1 MTAMFSSVF
10 GRTRPEDREPL
21 LPQHQNHIAPD
32 VVTRHQKSLDKKLH
46 TYLLIRALAR
56 GYLPSN
62 EQAIILLR
70 KLLASDLLA
79 PENQNLTYDGRKFV
93 ALNRRLVKQLIELL
107 QAKNS
112 GDEFQNF
119 LWAMR
124 KARVDVDLQGLGV
137 AVTDVKT
144 ANYKAAYSSLS
155 TISSLLL
162 QNADFNKLFAD
173 AVTVIRQ
180 SLASGVSTAAKYT
193 ERAAEQI
200 EPPDTQLDSIG
211 DQAESNQPRVD
222 EDTRETVGEVE
233 NIILEGAKAA
243 AKDAKE
249 TLEDTVTP
257 ERKAAMK
264 DRVRQAVVNLRKNA
278 DYNTSVSTVSLLLKN
293 YLIAYSTAVQDAV
306 DEVTDDIRPNK
317 ALLKAGELLWK
328 FITSFGERKQW
339 DILKERSEKLLE
351 HKDKDPDFENIVSL
365 VVDSF
370 RRLLTDPDYLFT
382 DENEATRRFD
392 ELKEKFHDMKGGTSL
407 KEEVDGVIQQLH
419 RVIISVYN
427 DKQVSDMKKTSL
439 AIADL
444 ALTSPDGRGVNINL
458 LSDIGNVMV
467 PLVLETIQYI
477 PIPRVTLVSP
487 DIDVLLEPIIIEP
500 GKTVNSSSFLP
511 YRVGVVTT
519 NEVDIFKGWRRTNTH
534 LSSKARVKI
543 EGITFKVEDVGY
555 IMKLHHGWL
564 VHFTDSGL
572 ASIRMDEK
580 GIDIYL
586 DLEFT
591 RSSVDELVI
600 LKGVSVN
607 LHKLDFTL
615 RRSKFSF
622 LAWLFKPVVK
632 PLLRK
637 LLQDSI
643 RQAIEDGLR
652 GLNREMIYTR
662 ERLRATRIANPH
674 DLTTFIRAVMA
685 RWTAPSEVPI
695 EVGIDWRAHRESG
708 RAEAPFD
715 GEYAPGSLVGLFET
729 EAMGAGD
736 RVEEG
741 DFGGWRNACFE
752 I

>member
-1 MTAMFSSVF
+1 MFSSCF
-10 GRTRPEDREPL
+10 GGTRPEDREPL
-21 LPQHQNHIAPD
+21 LPQHRNHIAPD
-32 VVTRHQKSLDKKLH
+32 VITGHQKNLDKKLH
-46 TYLLIRALAR
+46 TYLLVRALAR

-79 PENQNLTYDGRKFV
+79 PENQDLTYDGRKFV
-93 ALNRRLVKQLIELL
+93 ALNRRLVKQLIDLL
-107 QAKNS
+107 NAKNS
-112 GDEFQNF
+112 GDELQNF
-119 LWAMR
+119 LWTIN
-124 KARVDVDLQGLGV
+124 KARLHVDFQGLGN

-144 ANYKAAYSSLS
+144 ANYKAAYSSLT

-162 QNADFNKLFAD
+162 QNSNFNKLFSD

-180 SLASGVSTAAKYT
+180 ALASGVSTAAKYT

-211 DQAESNQPRVD
+211 DEAEPDQPRVD
-222 EDTRETVGEVE
+222 EDMRETIEEVE
-233 NIILEGAKAA
+233 NIIQEGVKEAT
-243 AKDAKE
+243 KDAKE
-249 TLEDTVTP
+249 TLEDTITP
-257 ERKAAMK
+257 ERKTAMK
-264 DRVRQAVVNLRKNA
+264 ERVREAVISLRENA
-278 DYNTSVSTVSLLLKN
+278 DYNTSVSTISLLLRN
-293 YLIAYSTAVQDAV
+293 YLIAYSTAVQDAA
-306 DEVTDDIRPNK
+306 DELTDDVRPNK
-317 ALLKAGELLWK
+317 ALLKAGELLWT
-328 FITSFGERKQW
+328 FISSFGDRKQW
-339 DILKERSEKLLE
+339 EILKERSAKLLE
-351 HKDKDPDFENIVSL
+351 HKDKDPDFENIISL

-382 DENEATRRFD
+382 DEDEATRRFE
-392 ELKEKFHDMKGGTSL
+392 ELREKYHNMNGGTSL
-407 KEEVDGVIQQLH
+407 REEVDGVIQQLH
-419 RVIISVYN
+419 RVITSVYN
-427 DKQVSDMKKTSL
+427 DKNISDVKKTSL

-444 ALTSPDGRGVNINL
+444 FLKAPDGRAVNINL
-458 LSDIGNVMV
+458 VSDLGNVLL
-467 PLVLETIQYI
+467 PLALETIQYI
-477 PIPRVTLVSP
+477 PIPRITLVSP
-487 DIDVLLEPIIIEP
+487 DIDVLLESIIIEP

-511 YRVGVVTT
+511 YRIGVVTT
-519 NEVDIFKGWRRTNTH
+519 NEVDVFKGWRRTNTH
-534 LSSKARVKI
+534 LSSKARIKI
-543 EGITFKVEDVGY
+543 EGITFKTEDVGY

-591 RSSVDELVI
+591 RSSIDELVV
-600 LKGVSVN
+600 LKGVSVD

-615 RRSKFSF
+615 RRSKFSL

-632 PLLRK
+632 PILRK
-637 LLQDSI
+637 LLQESI
-643 RQAIEDGLR
+643 RQAIENGLR
-652 GLNREMIYTR
+652 GLNRELIYTR

-674 DLTTFIRAVMA
+674 DLTTFIRAVLS
-685 RWTAPSEVPI
+685 RWTAPSEVPV
-695 EVGIDWRAHRESG
+695 EVGIDWRAHRASG

-729 EAMGAGD
+729 EAMGASD